1 MSNEWC
7 LACYSQKLI
16 FFLFGNQDKDKHEPC
31 KGSDKD
37 KIQTTFLKSDIY
49 DLF

>member
-1 MSNEWC
+1 MNGVLFVTVKSFFF
-7 LACYSQKLI
+7 

>member
-1 MSNEWC
+1 MVSC
-7 LACYSQKLI
+7 LLQSKAFFF

>member
-1 MSNEWC
+1 MNGVLLVTVKSFF
-7 LACYSQKLI
+7 

-37 KIQTTFLKSDIY
+37 KIQTTFLKNDIY